1 MQRFSKNSIIA
12 VICVG
17 LFSLLLIEDES
28 KKTDN
33 VIHKKMTV
41 SGSSTLKQV
50 NQEQTRVTENKQAW
64 TDEQLIARLNIKD
77 PLLTLQTLSY
87 LWVNIEGYSKK
98 KKIMTQ
104 VSDLAKHPNDRR
116 ISELASLLSG
126 QLVQRS
132 SAVVDHAV
140 MTNDEWEMME
150 QNNLLREESQSE
162 SDNEKQAIAFNGNDM
177 PNLVDS
183 EEQIQ
188 YIDQLLTHKN
198 ELNIN
203 KFNSLIIDPDEEVS
217 VAAADALINYL
228 HQGIGN
234 QDRIVE
240 ILKENIALLDDLQ
253 IQSVKEI
260 LERSSTMK

>member
-1 MQRFSKNSIIA
+1 
-12 VICVG
+12 
-17 LFSLLLIEDES
+17 
-28 KKTDN
+28 
-33 VIHKKMTV
+33 
-41 SGSSTLKQV
+41 
-50 NQEQTRVTENKQAW
+50 
-64 TDEQLIARLNIKD
+64 
-77 PLLTLQTLSY
+77 
-87 LWVNIEGYSKK
+87 
-98 KKIMTQ
+98 MTQ
-104 VSDLAKHPNDRR
+104 VRRLAKRPNDRR

-132 SAVVDHAV
+132 STVVDNTV

-150 QNNLLREESQSE
+150 QNNLLREEGQSE
-162 SDNEKQAIAFNGNDM
+162 SDNEKQAVAFNDM
-177 PNLVDS
+177 PNLIDS

-260 LERSSTMK
+260 LERSSAMK